1 MLNRIKNISIFV
13 VVTFYVLQL
22 CTLFSGSLV
31 ERIQEIRMQIQV
43 SKIHLAEKKSIP
55 LSQWNSSHD
64 KKEFKINNIYY
75 DVISFEILSDKV
87 VINAVNDMHENNFRI
102 VLTNLLNKK
111 ETPHS
116 GKKKIYK
123 TFHFI
128 TTLNNNDYKI
138 ESDYK
143 LLSIKSN
150 FYIPKGDINKIA
162 LTIHKPPC

>member
-22 CTLFSGSLV
+22 CILFSGALI
-31 ERIQEIRMQIQV
+31 ERIQEVRTQIQV

-64 KKEFKINNIYY
+64 KKEFKINNVYY

-87 VINAVNDMHENNFRI
+87 VINAVKDIHENNFRI
-102 VLTNLLNKK
+102 VLNNLLNKK

-116 GKKKIYK
+116 GKKKNYK
-123 TFHFI
+123 AYHFI
-128 TTLNNNDYKI
+128 TTLNNNDYNIK
-138 ESDYK
+138 SDFK

-150 FYIPKGDINKIA
+150 FYTPNGDVNKIS
-162 LTIHKPPC
+162 LTVYRPPC